1 MALRLGKQS
10 GLGKKTTGRKALV
23 AASIAVAA
31 ALVMTGCTGGGDDA
45 SDLPTVNVGLILEPT
60 NLDIR
65 TTPGIAIDQVLIDNV
80 YQGLVGRTPTNDIV
94 DVIAKSHSVSDDG
107 LTYTFPLN
115 SGISFGDG
123 TKLTADDV
131 VWSID
136 QVRTTEAFAGHADL
150 ADVTSVK
157 KDGDDTVVITLS
169 KPNSNL
175 LWALSGRAGLVLEKA
190 ATNKLKTTA
199 NGTGPYTLSSWKQGD
214 SLTLVRNP
222 DYWGDKAK
230 VGKIVFRY
238 ITDPSAQANALV
250 NGDTVVQTQF
260 DATLTKQLESDPDL
274 VVHRGK
280 TTDKYTLAF
289 NNAVAPF
296 TDLRVRQAIRQAID
310 VKAILKTIGGAG
322 VAQGGPIPQIDPGY
336 QDLDTVDAYDP
347 ENAKKL
353 LAEAGQTNLSLT
365 LTIPNVYGTTVAD
378 VLVSQLAAVGIT
390 LKVDSVEFATWL
402 NDVYTNHDYQLSYV
416 DHAESHDFGNWANP
430 DYYFGYNNPTVQALY
445 AESLAATDPAVVTA
459 KLEQAA
465 KIVANDAPAEWL
477 YTATTLTVIKKGVTG
492 FPTDSTTARLNLAKL
507 AVKS

>member
-31 ALVMTGCTGGGDDA
+31 TLVMTGCTGGGDDA

-336 QDLDTVDAYDP
+336 QNLDTVDAYDP

-402 NDVYTNHDYQLSYV
+402 NDVYQNHDYQLSYEIGRAHV
-416 DHAESHDFGNWANP
+416 
-430 DYYFGYNNPTVQALY
+430 
-445 AESLAATDPAVVTA
+445 
-459 KLEQAA
+459 
-465 KIVANDAPAEWL
+465 
-477 YTATTLTVIKKGVTG
+477 
-492 FPTDSTTARLNLAKL
+492 
-507 AVKS
+507 